1 MARCYAQVPALTRIF
16 RGIRSPCD
24 HGEGADTWLPVPS
37 PSPSLVVYLAPVV
50 ALGVVLVIAPEAVA
64 LGVVDLWDLV
74 LPGHGVHFRFSGFR
88 GSTSAVSI
96 SGYAGDCQS
105 PA

>member
-37 PSPSLVVYLAPVV
+37 PSPSLVVYLAPEV
-50 ALGVVLVIAPEAVA
+50 ALGVVLVLMTEAVA
-64 LGVVDLWDLV
+64 LGSLV
-74 LPGHGVHFRFSGFR
+74 PWINVYGQHLRFR
-88 GSTSAVSI
+88 G
-96 SGYAGDCQS
+96 
-105 PA
+105 